1 MADTERIAVLESK
14 VKEIDKTIQEIREGQ
29 EAARCRDTEGRVS
42 MKELTV
48 RLETLIGNLAQHEE
62 WHRDNTGNKFNL
74 SNIIVSVCALLV
86 LVFDLVIRLP
96 G

>member
-1 MADTERIAVLESK
+1 MADQERIAVLESR
-14 VKEIDKTIQEIREGQ
+14 VDEIDRTIQAIREEQ
-29 EAARCRDTEGRVS
+29 EAARCRDTEGQVS
-42 MKELTV
+42 MGKLTV
-48 RLETLIGNLAQHEE
+48 QLETLIGKLAQHEE